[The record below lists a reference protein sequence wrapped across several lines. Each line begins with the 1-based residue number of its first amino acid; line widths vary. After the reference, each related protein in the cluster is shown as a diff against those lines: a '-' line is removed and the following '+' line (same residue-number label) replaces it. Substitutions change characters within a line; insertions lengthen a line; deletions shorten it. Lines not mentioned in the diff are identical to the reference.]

1 MEFRNVRK
9 WQVHFEVLRPLG
21 NLPVPEVVVE
31 EIQHERRYRLDGRL
45 RGDGGGQ
52 LSITIGGRGGIRIG
66 GVDHELTP
74 GRAFLHNH
82 NDPEVCYYYPPDGT
96 EPWNFLWMAFYGDTL
111 CNLIAEI
118 NRTYGYLFDVPR
130 NSPLVER
137 LLRYRQYRDEVLTL
151 TPLEGGKLVFDVIH
165 ELCSPLEEELRKSPH
180 SSLVSDVQNHV
191 AGNLAERLDVATL
204 ANHFRV
210 SREHLSRVFREQTG
224 TPLHAY
230 ITRAR
235 LRLAVNLLLQ
245 TRLTSKEIAARC
257 GYAEYSVF
265 YRSFRKRIGFSPE
278 ELRRNRYHPSI

>member
-31 EIQHERRYRLDGRL
+31 EVQHERRYRLDGRL

-52 LSITIGGRGGIRIG
+52 LSITIGGRGGIRIS
-66 GVDHELTP
+66 GVDYELSP

-96 EPWNFLWMAFYGDTL
+96 EPWNFLWMAFYGDSL
-111 CNLIAEI
+111 YNLIKEI
-118 NRTYGYLFDVPR
+118 NRTYGYLFDVPL
-130 NSPLVER
+130 NSPLVRR
-137 LLRYRQYRDEVLTL
+137 LFDYRQYEDEVLMM
-151 TPLEGGKLVFDVIH
+151 TPLEGGKLVFDVLH
-165 ELCSPLEEELRKSPH
+165 ELCSPVEEELRQSPH
-180 SSLVSDVQNHV
+180 SALVSDVQNRI
-191 AGNLAERLDVATL
+191 AGALSERLDTGEL
-204 ANHFRV
+204 ARRFRV
-210 SREHLSRVFREQTG
+210 SREHLSRVFHEQTG

-245 TRLTSKEIAARC
+245 TRLTVKEVAARC
-257 GYAEYSVF
+257 GYTEYSAF
-265 YRSFRKRIGFSPE
+265 YRIFRKRIGLAPE
-278 ELRRNRYHPSI
+278 ELREKRYHPNL